1 MQDSGPWL
9 PYEVIETP
17 EFLSRVEEI
26 VGDIAGWDE
35 AKWSGNWALERDPT
49 AGQYIADDDAWALL
63 FRTEP
68 PIVVFYRVDE
78 NLRQVRPL
86 RAYRSDFFFP
96 EP

>member
-1 MQDSGPWL
+1 MQDNEPRL
-9 PYEVIETP
+9 PYEIIETP
-17 EFLSRVEEI
+17 EFLSQIAAI
-26 VGDIAGWDE
+26 VGDIARWDD

-68 PIVVFYRVDE
+68 PVVVFYRVNE
-78 NLRQVRPL
+78 TLRQVTPL
-86 RAYRSDFFFP
+86 RVYRSDLRFP